1 MWLAAWSTC
10 MFAVF
15 LLTLMVELLQ
25 DGIIQAEQGSSAS
38 IAAALQACSDQVKA
52 CFNCIMLTIA
62 CCLPVLFQ
70 VAELCRLSF
79 PGKPWM
85 ALVGLL
91 HGLGKLLAHPLWGS
105 QPQWAVA
112 GESFPVGCKFAPQI
126 SASEFFSANPDRC
139 ALGTVALPTDQK
151 L

>member
-1 MWLAAWSTC
+1 MHALSFSPSLA
-10 MFAVF
+10 
-15 LLTLMVELLQ
+15 LLQ
-25 DGIIQAEQGSSAS
+25 
-38 IAAALQACSDQVKA
+38 
-52 CFNCIMLTIA
+52 
-62 CCLPVLFQ
+62 PPQ

-79 PGKPWM
+79 PDKPWM

-139 ALGTVALPTDQK
+139 GTARRLPACCSGSLRHGLKQQNDALR
-151 L
+151 

>member
-1 MWLAAWSTC
+1 MTS
-10 MFAVF
+10 F
-15 LLTLMVELLQ
+15 
-25 DGIIQAEQGSSAS
+25 
-38 IAAALQACSDQVKA
+38 
-52 CFNCIMLTIA
+52 
-62 CCLPVLFQ
+62 VLQ

-79 PGKPWM
+79 PDKPWM

-91 HGLGKLLAHPLWGS
+91 HGLGKLLAHPMWGS

-139 ALGTVALPTDQK
+139 DCRGVVWFHSAPCCHCLSHSMGSAEYKLCLPLPDNGLAMHTGGHNHGRRKTMCCADLGVVA
-151 L
+151 

>member
-1 MWLAAWSTC
+1 MYACGWPCADSVC
-10 MFAVF
+10 AVLGLPSC
-15 LLTLMVELLQ
+15 LL
-25 DGIIQAEQGSSAS
+25 
-38 IAAALQACSDQVKA
+38 
-52 CFNCIMLTIA
+52 
-62 CCLPVLFQ
+62 Q

-79 PGKPWM
+79 PDKPWM

-139 ALGTVALPTDQK
+139 AGRLALWLWEGGQSRSHA
-151 L
+151 

>member
-1 MWLAAWSTC
+1 MHALSCSPSLA
-10 MFAVF
+10 
-15 LLTLMVELLQ
+15 LLQ
-25 DGIIQAEQGSSAS
+25 
-38 IAAALQACSDQVKA
+38 
-52 CFNCIMLTIA
+52 
-62 CCLPVLFQ
+62 PPPQ

-79 PGKPWM
+79 PDKPWM

-139 ALGTVALPTDQK
+139 GTAVRRMLPACCVGWCV

>member
-1 MWLAAWSTC
+1 LWL
-10 MFAVF
+10 
-15 LLTLMVELLQ
+15 
-25 DGIIQAEQGSSAS
+25 
-38 IAAALQACSDQVKA
+38 
-52 CFNCIMLTIA
+52 
-62 CCLPVLFQ
+62 PQ

-79 PGKPWM
+79 PDKPWM

-139 ALGTVALPTDQK
+139 AGGLLRLVL
-151 L
+151 